1 MFRIG
6 CVQSNPVFGDI
17 ESNLKKFE
25 QFVSEA
31 DADLL
36 VFPELA
42 LTGYFFISPEEAK
55 KYAEPIDGAI
65 VRSIKA
71 LAKEKNIA
79 IVTGFLES
87 DNGVL
92 YNSAIAID
100 CHGELA
106 GHYRKVHLFYYEK

>member
-6 CVQSNPVFGDI
+6 CVQSNPIFGDV

-25 QFVSEA
+25 QVVSEA

-55 KYAEPIDGAI
+55 KYAEQIDGAI
-65 VRSIKA
+65 VRRIKA

-79 IVTGFLES
+79 IVNGFLES
-87 DNGVL
+87 
-92 YNSAIAID
+92 YNSDIYNSPI
-100 CHGELA
+100 E
-106 GHYRKVHLFYYEK
+106 

>member
-6 CVQSNPVFGDI
+6 CVQSNPIFGDV
-17 ESNLKKFE
+17 ESNLKTFE
-25 QFVSEA
+25 QVISQA

-65 VRSIKA
+65 VRRIKA

-87 DNGVL
+87 GNGAL

-100 CHGELA
+100 CHGKFA
-106 GHYRKVHLFYYEK
+106 GHYRKM